1 MAGHDLVIHLASNP
15 DIAAAMAD
23 PTIDFYEGT
32 LLTHHVAEAMRRN
45 EVPRIVYASGSGD
58 LRRSR

>member
-1 MAGHDLVIHLASNP
+1 MSGHDLVIHLASNP

-32 LLTHHVAEAMRRN
+32 LLTHHVVEAMRRN
-45 EVPRIVYASGSGD
+45 GVPQDRLCLGERR
-58 LRRSR
+58 LR